1 MRVIESKRTNDV
13 RIRSYQIETFVLKK
27 QLYANLDE
35 VKKKIVRKIIGNA
48 WRKVLK
54 EKKKQHWLY
63 KSHHPS
69 ILRTPQGE
77 NEKHI
82 NDVRKAKIKAVHE

>member
-35 VKKKIVRKIIGNA
+35 VKKKCQENHRQCAK
-48 WRKVLK
+48 R
-54 EKKKQHWLY
+54 EKKTALTLQV
-63 KSHHPS
+63 PS
-69 ILRTPQGE
+69 SLHT
-77 NEKHI
+77 
-82 NDVRKAKIKAVHE
+82 

>member
-13 RIRSYQIETFVLKK
+13 RIRSYQIEIFVFKKK

-35 VKKKIVRKIIGNA
+35 VKKNVRKIIGNA

-54 EKKKQHWLY
+54 EKKN
-63 KSHHPS
+63 S
-69 ILRTPQGE
+69 IDSTSPIIPPYLELRM
-77 NEKHI
+77 
-82 NDVRKAKIKAVHE
+82 AKTKNTSTM

>member
-1 MRVIESKRTNDV
+1 MRDIESKRTNDV

-35 VKKKIVRKIIGNA
+35 VKKIVRKIIGNA

-54 EKKKQHWLY
+54 EKKN
-63 KSHHPS
+63 S
-69 ILRTPQGE
+69 IDSTSPIIPPYLE
-77 NEKHI
+77 L
-82 NDVRKAKIKAVHE
+82 RKAKTKNTSTM

>member
-13 RIRSYQIETFVLKK
+13 RIRSYQIETFVYQKN

-35 VKKKIVRKIIGNA
+35 VKKIVRKIIGNA

-54 EKKKQHWLY
+54 EK
-63 KSHHPS
+63 
-69 ILRTPQGE
+69 
-77 NEKHI
+77 
-82 NDVRKAKIKAVHE
+82 

>member
-13 RIRSYQIETFVLKK
+13 RIRSYQIETFVYQKN

-35 VKKKIVRKIIGNA
+35 VKKIVRKIIGNA

-54 EKKKQHWLY
+54 EKKNQHRLY
-63 KSHHPS
+63 KSHH
-69 ILRTPQGE
+69 T
-77 NEKHI
+77 
-82 NDVRKAKIKAVHE
+82 

>member
-1 MRVIESKRTNDV
+1 MRDIESKRTNDV

-35 VKKKIVRKIIGNA
+35 VKKIVRKIIGNA

-54 EKKKQHWLY
+54 EKKKT
-63 KSHHPS
+63 S
-69 ILRTPQGE
+69 IDSTSPIIPPYLELRT
-77 NEKHI
+77 
-82 NDVRKAKIKAVHE
+82 AKTKNTSTM

>member
-13 RIRSYQIETFVLKK
+13 RIRSYQIEIFVLKK

-54 EKKKQHWLY
+54 EK
-63 KSHHPS
+63 
-69 ILRTPQGE
+69 
-77 NEKHI
+77 
-82 NDVRKAKIKAVHE
+82 

>member
-1 MRVIESKRTNDV
+1 MSGSVHTKLKHL
-13 RIRSYQIETFVLKK
+13 FKKK

-35 VKKKIVRKIIGNA
+35 VKKNCQ
-48 WRKVLK
+48 
-54 EKKKQHWLY
+54 ENHWQCLEEGA
-63 KSHHPS
+63 KREIKTALALQVPS
-69 ILRTPQGE
+69 SLRTPHGE

>member
-13 RIRSYQIETFVLKK
+13 RIRSYQIEIFVLKKK

-54 EKKKQHWLY
+54 EKKKTALALQV
-63 KSHHPS
+63 PS
-69 ILRTPQGE
+69 YLELRT
-77 NEKHI
+77 
-82 NDVRKAKIKAVHE
+82 AKTKNTSTM

>member
-13 RIRSYQIETFVLKK
+13 RIRSYQIEIFVLKKK

-35 VKKKIVRKIIGNA
+35 VKKNCQ
-48 WRKVLK
+48 
-54 EKKKQHWLY
+54 ENHWQCLEEGA
-63 KSHHPS
+63 KREIKTALALQVPS
-69 ILRTPQGE
+69 SLRTPHGE